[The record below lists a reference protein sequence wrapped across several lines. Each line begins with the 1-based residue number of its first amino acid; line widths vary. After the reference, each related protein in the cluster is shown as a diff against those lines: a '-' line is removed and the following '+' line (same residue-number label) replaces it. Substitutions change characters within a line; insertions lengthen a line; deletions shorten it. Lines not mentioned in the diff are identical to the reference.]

1 MKFIV
6 LNTKGGVGKSTLSMQ
21 ILAPF
26 LYVKNGQNDRVNLIE
41 FDDENSDSKS
51 FDNSNIVIAKRYKI
65 SGNDLDSTLTDISLD
80 NDNLIVD
87 VGGNKT
93 TTYMLD
99 SLKNTN
105 LIDVFDCVF
114 IPLTDGEQ
122 DAINAINV
130 YNKIRDLSNDIKVI
144 FALSRV
150 NKSYDTQIQFLDFY
164 GDKKGR
170 IDDRVGYIEDIK
182 EDDRNIIKIDDNESI
197 KIRRAF
203 GLTVFELANQN
214 IDDLK
219 EKMKQYLR
227 EKNTA
232 KSKKASYRI
241 TLINKAIQFKND
253 VINECFK
260 HIDEV
265 VD

>member
-26 LYVKNGQNDRVNLIE
+26 LYVKNGQNDKVNLIE
-41 FDDENSDSKS
+41 FYDENSDSKS

-197 KIRRAF
+197 KISRAF